1 MLQDARAWLADR
13 FGRLEM
19 LTEHTAEVVGRAHG
33 LIRAELASI
42 RAARESLNI

>member
-19 LTEHTAEVVGRAHG
+19 VAAHTEEVLGTAQA
-33 LIRAELASI
+33 LIRAELVSI